1 MQRNYQLS
9 VEIQISENT
18 MAKELIYLNK
28 DCHCAT

>member
-1 MQRNYQLS
+1 